1 MSLTLTGKL
10 HRIGELR
17 QISDNLSIQE
27 FVVLDESNVQ
37 YPQHVTFQTKNS
49 ATAMLTSLQIGQQ
62 ITVHF
67 NLRGREF
74 VKDGKS
80 KYFNTLEVWKL
91 EQ

>member
-10 HRIGELR
+10 HKVGELR
-17 QISDNLSIQE
+17 QISDNLTIQE

-37 YPQHVTFQTKNS
+37 YPQHVTFQVKNS
-49 ATAMLTSLQIGQQ
+49 NIAMLQSLQIGQQ

-74 VKDGKS
+74 VKGMVT
-80 KYFNTLEVWKL
+80 KYFNTLEAWKL
-91 EQ
+91 DR